1 MDWVAEHF
9 EPGQVLFSL
18 MSQYLPWGKAEQ
30 YQEINRR
37 LRKGEARKAAEYM
50 ELLGLDGFVQ
60 EQSAASDQFIPDFDF
75 TGL

>member
-1 MDWVAEHF
+1 MRNTLHRA
-9 EPGQVLFSL
+9 GAVLPDE
-18 MSQYLPWGKAEQ
+18 QYLPWGKAAE
-30 YQEINRR
+30 YPEINRR

-75 TGL
+75 SGL

>member
-1 MDWVAEHF
+1 MGFFTRAAMDA
-9 EPGQVLFSL
+9 L
-18 MSQYLPWGKAEQ
+18 MKTTHP
-30 YQEINRR
+30 EINRR

-60 EQSAASDQFIPDFDF
+60 EQRAASDQFIPDLDF